1 MTTKAE
7 RVLVIGVV
15 AEVNRQV
22 VDGLKALGFSA
33 VGSIAPSTAATDF
46 HARDFD
52 LIAMGGGV
60 DAATRRRLREAFEE
74 QNKDVLLLDGFAP
87 VAVQQIAWTL
97 RGSRD
102 GGSHAS
108 DFSVEDRGE
117 KLEAR
122 VTTRRDCRLRLDVY
136 RSRGTNQWDVVRVA
150 EASVTA
156 GAHGFEIDKEITRD
170 ALMLVLTLNEEE
182 HLLHRL
188 MPRP

>member
-22 VDGLKALGFSA
+22 VEGLKALGFSA
-33 VGSIAPSTAATDF
+33 VGTIEVSTAATDF

-60 DAATRRRLREAFEE
+60 DPATRRRLRETFEE
-74 QNKDVLLLDGFAP
+74 QSKDVLLLNAFAP
-87 VAVQQIAWTL
+87 VAVQQIAWAL

-102 GGSHAS
+102 GGQYAS
-108 DFSVEDRGE
+108 AFSVEDRGE

-122 VTTRRDCRLRLDVY
+122 VTTRRDCRLHLDVY
-136 RSRGTNQWDVVRVA
+136 RTRGTNQWDVVRVA

-156 GAHGFEIDKEITRD
+156 GAHGFEIDKELTRD
-170 ALMLVLTLNEEE
+170 GLMLVLTLNEEE
-182 HLLHRL
+182 HHHHRL
-188 MPRP
+188 APHP